1 MASFGRSRLGS
12 SLNLRGDDGG
22 GSPEGKLA
30 GEILSELLF
39 GPLKKRHFLQQNR
52 LASHPVCV
60 LFSPGTTAGPYF
72 PDPLAV
78 HKYPCDGSPWNR
90 NGNDGTV
97 SRTQGV
103 RSLGP

>member
-1 MASFGRSRLGS
+1 MASFGRSRLSS

-39 GPLKKRHFLQQNR
+39 GPLKKRHFLQQNQ
-52 LASHPVCV
+52 LASHQICV
-60 LFSPGTTAGPYF
+60 LFSLGTTAGPYF

-78 HKYPCDGSPWNR
+78 HK
-90 NGNDGTV
+90 
-97 SRTQGV
+97 
-103 RSLGP
+103 